1 VNPEDPQTD
10 CCAVKTDPRL
20 PSCHVPPRGRWY
32 LDRSLIAS
40 TGLAALVALSYRVE
54 ALTHFRHVI
63 FNYARLIW
71 LGLLVGF
78 LLGGLV
84 ERFVPKTYVS
94 RLLTSTRKRSIFNS
108 VLLGFLMSACSH
120 GMLAI
125 AVELH
130 KKGASTPVVVSF
142 LLASP
147 WANLPITLI
156 LFGLFGIRA
165 LFVIGGALLVALT
178 TGLIFQVLERRGW
191 IDPNPYL
198 VADDPSFSLSAD
210 VRRRFSSWKPSRA
223 GLARDARAVAAGAFS
238 LARMTLWWLIL
249 GIALSG
255 LAASF
260 IPEDFFR
267 RYMGPGF
274 SGLLATLGLAT
285 VLEVC
290 SEGTAPLALELYR
303 QTGAF
308 GNAFVFLMA
317 GVVTDYTEIALV
329 WANMGR
335 RAALWLPA
343 VAVPQVVLLGVLAN
357 QWLR

>member
-1 VNPEDPQTD
+1 
-10 CCAVKTDPRL
+10 
-20 PSCHVPPRGRWY
+20 
-32 LDRSLIAS
+32 LIALIA
-40 TGLAALVALSYRVE
+40 LAALIGLSYRVT

-63 FNYARLIW
+63 FDYARMIW
-71 LGLLVGF
+71 AGLLLGF

-84 ERFVPKTYVS
+84 ERFVPKEYVS
-94 RLLTSTRKRSIFNS
+94 RLLTSGRKRSVLYS

-156 LFGLFGIRA
+156 LIGLFGWKA
-165 LFVIGGALLVALT
+165 LCIIGAAIAVALT
-178 TGLIFQVLERRGW
+178 TGLIFQVLECRGW
-191 IDPNPYL
+191 IDANPR
-198 VADDPSFSLSAD
+198 AMPAGNGLSIGAD
-210 VRRRFSSWKPSRA
+210 VRRRFRSWKPSA
-223 GLARDARAVAAGAFS
+223 PALAADFRAVIAGAVT

-249 GIALSG
+249 GIALSA

-260 IPEDFFR
+260 IPEDFFH
-267 RYMGPGF
+267 RYMGPGI
-274 SGLLATLGLAT
+274 SGLLATLALAT
-285 VLEVC
+285 VVEVC
-290 SEGTAPLALELYR
+290 SEGTAPLALELYK

-343 VAVPQVVLLGVLAN
+343 VTVPQVLLLGAIAN
-357 QWLR
+357 RWLG